1 MSNKD
6 LKLQLRLGVKD
17 EGTKQSLDNVISLLK
32 KLEQA
37 GKESGQGTAVGAKQ
51 AAEAIRV
58 LKLETQQNKVATE
71 AGKREQIELKNAL
84 IKAKLA
90 AQEERKEFQ
99 KLKNQLNETNKS
111 AETLKKTF
119 GLLGTVISVGLV
131 VKTFKDISTA
141 AIEAAESENLF
152 VVSLGHHVKAARRWS
167 EELSKTLGLN
177 AYEVR
182 KNLGIYTVMLNS
194 MGLAEAQAYDMGK
207 ALTKLSYDLAS
218 FYNLSN
224 EEAFNKIKSG
234 ITGEAEPLKALGII
248 LNETTV
254 KQAAYTH
261 GIAKQGKELT
271 EVQKIQAR
279 YIALMEQ
286 TQKAQGDLERTSDS
300 ASNQMK
306 RMESTVKDL
315 YITTGN
321 LLIPTIQDLIK
332 TFLEFVSAL
341 KEFVEKHGVQIQTTF
356 EAIAQTIKNTID
368 TIFSAVNSL
377 NNLSFGGFETAFNG
391 VLSALNTAS
400 YIAAKLA
407 KEIELLT
414 AISKQSE
421 GIPTENELYQKKLAQ
436 MGINPDTIPLEAQ
449 VNPNHPLYAKLQQ
462 AYALAK
468 SEHVLLKYGD
478 QNPHTKEIERLKQ
491 EIGDIEKTW
500 LETQKKLLIKPYQ
513 LNEELKKQNT
523 QLEEKIK
530 DVNIG
535 DGMVMPTTGTI
546 SSPYGKRKDPFTS
559 QMKDHSGIDIANK
572 LGTKVKAAA
581 GGVVHIGEIA
591 GYGKAIIIDHGNG
604 LSTLYGHLNKYLVK
618 DKQRVLQGDVIAEMG
633 STGRSTGN
641 HLHFE
646 VREKGSPVNPAPY
659 LSSLTPAGQKT
670 TLHEPE
676 KFKLLEK
683 YENLDFKMKRLEKLM
698 ESPES
703 FGLSKLPLMSRT
715 NQYDADSLN
724 ALELTD
730 QDIELIQTQATKM
743 YEGLQTADQ
752 DYLKFKEEQLKTAD
766 TLYQDYLK
774 KLAEAQIEY
783 ELNIKEIKGSESGT
797 DAQKQKVLDLLK
809 GQHEAGQT
817 KIKEEYQAKIQ
828 VLNEKILD
836 EEIKLSDK
844 RTNIIETEVKK
855 QIELREEANEK
866 TQELEKATVR
876 IYQDAANQKALLEA
890 QRSGDTIAILNA
902 EAKIKADQIIR
913 EIEDIQKATEEKL
926 ASIEKELEAEKTL
939 SSTKTELEKEK
950 EALIE
955 NSLAKIETLR
965 EEAHQNELDRIK
977 KETEAYAD
985 QFEKRL
991 GFLAKIFGIAEK
1003 VMGGDTILSK
1013 VSGFIGSYG
1022 STITDALKYLGVFSA
1037 SGANLI
1043 GASPLRSSGATPGGI
1058 FGWIKNLF
1066 TKGNLPTGSQQAALE
1081 NLSQGLKVNTSPLAP
1096 FIKGT
1101 SENLVQQGISGSS
1114 SLTQAASSTTSSVS
1128 KLGSIMGS
1136 LMKFGGGAVTG
1147 GVTGFSMGNTSG
1159 PIGMLGGAASGAMTG
1174 FMLGGPIGAAIGGGV
1189 GLISGLFGW
1198 LFGRRLKK
1206 EIKRINALKSKFE
1219 GQLNSNVPRLQ
1230 AVEHQAMNAKYLDEF
1245 EATAKQIDQEWQS
1258 LANQEAQIN
1267 DELNPARFKKKK
1279 ARREA
1284 ARIQGE
1290 LIANLRN
1297 QQQALNDLREQNFHA
1312 QKARVEYLQEQEYVY
1327 DSELKHLRADN
1338 VRDPF
1343 TFNVQKMYAELTD
1356 IQVQYQKAL
1365 SDFRDSPK
1373 IMALAKQVYDEQL
1386 KQSNFNM
1393 ALEKINVAQNKADFI
1408 DKIKQTHLTA
1418 INANEA
1424 EFVKAEKQKM
1434 LNDLDLEMQQ
1444 YRLQFA
1450 DNQEMLTRIVQYET
1464 DRRVNIEK
1472 EAQEKIKQAYENTG
1486 QTLAELIQKRSEI
1499 TNQFDFQRAKTRSQ
1513 IIKDQLAD
1521 IDKQIQEA
1529 FPDFVQQIQSL
1540 DFKTLNSLPADQLAQ
1555 IQTDLQK
1562 ISNYTTTNEFN
1573 NIITINAESATPY
1586 EVAKTIGTEL
1596 EKLLAAQR
1604 RFATS

>member
-1 MSNKD
+1 MSKD

-37 GKESGQGTAVGAKQ
+37 GKQSGQGTAVGAKQ

-71 AGKREQIELKNAL
+71 AGKRAQIELKNAL
-84 IKAKLA
+84 LKTKLA

-99 KLKNQLNETNKS
+99 KLKNQLNGTNKS

-152 VVSLGHHVKAARRWS
+152 VVSLGNHVKAARQWS

-194 MGLAEAQAYDMGK
+194 MGLAEDQAYDMGK

-271 EVQKIQAR
+271 EIQKIQAR

-286 TQKAQGDLERTSDS
+286 TSKAQGDLKRTSDS

-377 NNLSFGGFETAFNG
+377 NTLSFGGFETAFNG
-391 VLSALNTAS
+391 VLIALNTAS

-421 GIPTENELYQKKLAQ
+421 GIPTENELYQKKLTQ
-436 MGINPDTIPLEAQ
+436 MGINPDAIPLEAQ
-449 VNPNHPLYAKLQQ
+449 VNPKHPLYAKLQQ

-468 SEHVLLKYGD
+468 SEHVQLKYGD
-478 QNPHTKEIERLKQ
+478 QNPHTKEIERLKR
-491 EIGDIEKTW
+491 EIGDLEKTW

-523 QLEEKIK
+523 ELEEKLM
-530 DVNIG
+530 DLNIG

-546 SSPYGKRKDPFTS
+546 SSPYGKRKDPFTGE
-559 QMKDHSGIDIANK
+559 MKDHTGIDIANK
-572 LGTKVKAAA
+572 LGTKIKAAA

-591 GYGKAIIIDHGNG
+591 GYGKAVIIDHGNG

-633 STGRSTGN
+633 STGRSTGS

-659 LSSLTPAGQKT
+659 LGSLNSAGQKT
-670 TLHEPE
+670 TTQEPE
-676 KFKLLEK
+676 TFKLLEK
-683 YENLDFKMKRLEKLM
+683 YENLDFKMKRLEELLK
-698 ESPES
+698 SPES
-703 FGLSKLPLMSRT
+703 FGLSQLPLMSRS
-715 NQYDADSLN
+715 NQYDAESLKT
-724 ALELTD
+724 LGLTD
-730 QDIELIQTQATKM
+730 QDIELIQSQAAKM
-743 YEGLQTADQ
+743 FEGLQAADQ
-752 DYLKFKEEQLKTAD
+752 DYLKFKEEQLKSAD

-783 ELNIKEIKGSESGT
+783 ELNIKEIKDSESGT
-797 DAQKQKVLDLLK
+797 DAQKQKALDLLK
-809 GQHEAGQT
+809 GQFEAGQI
-817 KIKEEYQAKIQ
+817 KIKEEYQAKIATI
-828 VLNEKILD
+828 NEKILD
-836 EEIKLSDK
+836 EDIKLSDK
-844 RTNIIETEVKK
+844 RTQIIEKEVTK
-855 QIELREEANEK
+855 QIELREDAHEK
-866 TQELEKATVR
+866 AQELEKATVR
-876 IYQDAANQKALLEA
+876 IYQDAANQKSLLEA

-902 EAKIKADQIIR
+902 EAKIKADQLNQ

-955 NSLAKIETLR
+955 NSLAKIESLR

-991 GFLAKIFGIAEK
+991 GFLAKIFDIADK
-1003 VMGGDTILSK
+1003 MMGGNTILSK
-1013 VSGFIGSYG
+1013 VSGFIGSYS
-1022 STITDALKYLGVFSA
+1022 STITDALKYLGVFNPQNQQSQA
-1037 SGANLI
+1037 
-1043 GASPLRSSGATPGGI
+1043 GGL

-1066 TKGNLPTGSQQAALE
+1066 TKGSLPTGTQQAALE

-1101 SENLVQQGISGSS
+1101 SENLAQESIIGSS
-1114 SLTQAASSTTSSVS
+1114 SLSQAASSTTSSVS

-1136 LMKFGGGAVTG
+1136 LMKFGGGAITG
-1147 GVTGFSMGNTSG
+1147 GITGFSMGNTSG
-1159 PIGMLGGAASGAMTG
+1159 PTGMLGGAASGAMTG

-1206 EIKRINALKSKFE
+1206 ELKRINTLKDQFE
-1219 GQLNSNVPRLQ
+1219 SQFNNNVPRLQ

-1290 LIANLRN
+1290 LIANLKN
-1297 QQQALNDLREQNFHA
+1297 QQQALNDLREQNFLA
-1312 QKARVEYLQEQEYVY
+1312 KKARMEYLQEQEYVY

-1356 IQVQYQKAL
+1356 IQYQYQKAL

-1408 DKIKQTHLTA
+1408 DKINQAHLTV

-1424 EFVKAEKQKM
+1424 EFIKAEKQKM

-1464 DRRVNIEK
+1464 DRRVNIER

-1499 TNQFDFQRAKTRSQ
+1499 TNQFDFQRAKTRTQ
-1513 IIKDQLAD
+1513 IIKDQLAE
-1521 IDKQIQEA
+1521 IDKQIKEA
-1529 FPDFVQQIQSL
+1529 FPDFVKQIQSL

-1562 ISNYTTTNEFN
+1562 ISNYSTTNEFN

-1604 RFATS
+1604 RFALP